1 MSKTGNFVM
10 EVEEYTQDLVSS
22 GKSDALVLD
31 QVKFLYGAF
40 GVSIAQEY
48 IDKIN
53 NTILHDYDNF

>member
-10 EVEEYTQDLVSS
+10 EVEEYTQDLISS
-22 GKSDALVLD
+22 GKSDVVVLD

-48 IDKIN
+48 INQIN
-53 NTILHDYDNF
+53 GIGLHEYDNI

>member
-10 EVEEYTQDLVSS
+10 EVEEYTQDLISS

-31 QVKFLYGAF
+31 MVKFLYGAF

-48 IDKIN
+48 INQIN
-53 NTILHDYDNF
+53 GVSLNEYDEF

>member
-31 QVKFLYGAF
+31 MVKFLYGAF

-48 IDKIN
+48 INQIN
-53 NTILHDYDNF
+53 GVSLNEYDEF

>member
-1 MSKTGNFVM
+1 MSKIGNFVM
-10 EVEEYTQDLVSS
+10 EVEEYTQDLISS

>member
-10 EVEEYTQDLVSS
+10 EVEEYTQDLISS